1 MAKKANK
8 ENNDLELLESPE
20 ALAEQL
26 SKGEEFLKSN
36 SNLLTYI
43 VVGLLLV
50 IGGGFWFFKINLPE
64 KEQLAQTEMFQAQFY
79 FEADSLNKALN
90 GDGVNEG
97 FLYIID
103 EYSMTDAANISNF
116 YAGVC
121 YMKKGEFETA
131 LEYLKAFSSSDLL
144 IQARAYSLIGDA
156 NMELNNVGDAISAY
170 KKASN
175 YKPNKYFTPMYI
187 MKLALAFETNKDYK
201 GAVEAYNKLLEEFP
215 EAEEANDAKKYKALA
230 EGLASK

>member
-97 FLYIID
+97 FLYII
-103 EYSMTDAANISNF
+103 EN
-116 YAGVC
+116 
-121 YMKKGEFETA
+121 
-131 LEYLKAFSSSDLL
+131 L
-144 IQARAYSLIGDA
+144 SL
-156 NMELNNVGDAISAY
+156 
-170 KKASN
+170 
-175 YKPNKYFTPMYI
+175 
-187 MKLALAFETNKDYK
+187 
-201 GAVEAYNKLLEEFP
+201 
-215 EAEEANDAKKYKALA
+215 
-230 EGLASK
+230 